1 MGYKIDFSQATSQQ
15 IVSALCERVKEIR
28 LAKNISQL
36 QLSKDAGVSR
46 ATIERMEN
54 GNDISLGTF
63 VRVLTA
69 LNVQSGLQVTL
80 PDMSIRPVERVQMLG
95 RERKRS
101 YPRKKKVNI
110 NKQWNWNEKGEN

>member
-36 QLSKDAGVSR
+36 QLSKDDGISR
-46 ATIERMEN
+46 ATIEN